1 LQSLLARATVRELD
15 QREAMRTRLLVTLV
29 LIAVF
34 ALIFASTSQAARP
47 FHFQDTSSEF
57 DPHFA
62 TCNGQDISLF
72 TTGRTHG
79 TTFFDSDG
87 DVVRTIVHN
96 RFLDHFTNTITGE
109 KLLNRGTFQETF
121 IPVPGTDEFTDTVV
135 GHVFLATQPGH
146 GIVIHDSG
154 RVVFSPNE
162 EEILFAAGHHDELVE
177 HQFEALLCSA
187 LT

>member
-1 LQSLLARATVRELD
+1 
-15 QREAMRTRLLVTLV
+15 MRLRWPV
-29 LIAVF
+29 IF
-34 ALIFASTSQAARP
+34 ALAATCVLVFTSASEAARP
-47 FHFQDTSSEF
+47 FHFQDRNSEF

-62 TCNGQDISLF
+62 TCDGQDISLF
-72 TTGRTHG
+72 TTGRTFG
-79 TTFFDSDG
+79 ATFFDRDG

-96 RFLDHFTNTITGE
+96 RFLDHFTNTVTGE
-109 KLLNRGTFQETF
+109 KLLNRGTFQEMF
-121 IPVPGTDEFTDTVV
+121 IPVDGTDEFTDTVV

>member
-1 LQSLLARATVRELD
+1 MNMKRRV
-15 QREAMRTRLLVTLV
+15 VTLV
-29 LIAVF
+29 SVAACVLV
-34 ALIFASTSQAARP
+34 FASTAEAARP
-47 FHFQDTSSEF
+47 FHFQDTNSEF

-62 TCNGQDISLF
+62 TCDGQDISLF
-72 TTGRTHG
+72 TTGRSFG
-79 TTFFDSDG
+79 TTFSDANG

-96 RFLDHFTNTITGE
+96 RFHDHFTNTVTGE

-121 IPVPGTDEFTDTVV
+121 IPVDGSQDLFTDTVV

-154 RVVFSPNE
+154 RVIFNPDE
-162 EEILFAAGHHDELVE
+162 TEILFAAGHHAELVD

>member
-1 LQSLLARATVRELD
+1 MNMKRWF
-15 QREAMRTRLLVTLV
+15 VTLV
-29 LIAVF
+29 SVAACMLVLA
-34 ALIFASTSQAARP
+34 ATAEAARP
-47 FHFQDTSSEF
+47 FHFQDTNSEF

-62 TCNGQDISLF
+62 TCDGQDISLF

-79 TTFFDSDG
+79 ATYFDRQEN
-87 DVVRTIVHN
+87 VVRTIAHN
-96 RFLDHFTNTITGE
+96 RFLDHFTNTVTGE

-121 IPVPGTDEFTDTVV
+121 IPVDGSQDLFTDTID
-135 GHVFLATQPGH
+135 GHVFLATQPHH

-154 RVVFSPNE
+154 RVIFNPDE
-162 EEILFAAGHHDELVE
+162 TEILFVAGHHDELVE

>member
-1 LQSLLARATVRELD
+1 MNMKRRF
-15 QREAMRTRLLVTLV
+15 VTLV
-29 LIAVF
+29 SVAACVLVF
-34 ALIFASTSQAARP
+34 AATTEAARP
-47 FHFQDTSSEF
+47 FHFQDTNSEF

-62 TCNGQDISLF
+62 TCDGQDISLF
-72 TTGRTHG
+72 TTGRSFG
-79 TTFFDSDG
+79 TTFSDRNG

-96 RFLDHFTNTITGE
+96 RFRDHFRNTVTGE

-121 IPVPGTDEFTDTVV
+121 IPVDGSQDLFTDTVV
-135 GHVFLATQPGH
+135 GHVFLATQPHH

-154 RVVFSPNE
+154 RVIFNPDE
-162 EEILFAAGHHDELVE
+162 TEILFAAGHHAELVD

>member
-1 LQSLLARATVRELD
+1 MRVRWRVPFALAMACLF
-15 QREAMRTRLLVTLV
+15 
-29 LIAVF
+29 VF
-34 ALIFASTSQAARP
+34 ASSSQAARP
-47 FHFQDTSSEF
+47 FRFRDTNSEF

-62 TCNGQDISLF
+62 TCDGQDISLF
-72 TTGRTHG
+72 TTGRTFG
-79 TTFFDSDG
+79 ATFFDSNG

-96 RFLDHFTNTITGE
+96 RFHDHFTNSVTGE

-121 IPVPGTDEFTDTVV
+121 TPVEGTDEFTDTVV
-135 GHVFLATQPGH
+135 GHVFLATQPHH

-154 RVVFSPNE
+154 RVIFNPDE
-162 EEILFAAGHHDELVE
+162 TEILFAAGHHDELIE

>member
-1 LQSLLARATVRELD
+1 MKRCF
-15 QREAMRTRLLVTLV
+15 VTLV
-29 LIAVF
+29 SVAACVF
-34 ALIFASTSQAARP
+34 VFASTAEAARP
-47 FHFQDTSSEF
+47 FHFQDTNSEF

-62 TCNGQDISLF
+62 TCDGQDISLF
-72 TTGRTHG
+72 TTGRSFG
-79 TTFFDSDG
+79 TTFSDKNG

-96 RFLDHFTNTITGE
+96 RFLDHFRNTVTGE

-121 IPVPGTDEFTDTVV
+121 IPVDGTDEFTDTVV

-154 RVVFSPNE
+154 RIIFNPDE
-162 EEILFAAGHHDELVE
+162 TQILFAAGHHAELVD

>member
-1 LQSLLARATVRELD
+1 MNRKRWF
-15 QREAMRTRLLVTLV
+15 VTLV
-29 LIAVF
+29 SVAACVLV
-34 ALIFASTSQAARP
+34 FASTSEATPP
-47 FHFQDTSSEF
+47 FHFQDRNSEF

-62 TCNGQDISLF
+62 TCDGQDISLF
-72 TTGRTHG
+72 TTGRTFG
-79 TTFFDSDG
+79 TTFFDANG

-96 RFLDHFTNTITGE
+96 RFLDHFTNTVTGE

-121 IPVPGTDEFTDTVV
+121 IPVDGSQDLFTNTID
-135 GHVFLATQPGH
+135 GHVFLATKPGH

-154 RVVFSPNE
+154 RIIFNPDE
-162 EEILFAAGHHDELVE
+162 TEILFVAGHHDELVE

>member
-1 LQSLLARATVRELD
+1 MRFRSLL
-15 QREAMRTRLLVTLV
+15 TLV
-29 LIAVF
+29 LVAGCVF
-34 ALIFASTSQAARP
+34 GFASTSEAARP
-47 FHFQDTSSEF
+47 FHFQDTNSEF

-62 TCNGQDISLF
+62 ICDGQDISLF
-72 TTGRTHG
+72 TTGRTFG
-79 TTFFDSDG
+79 TTFFDANG

-96 RFLDHFTNTITGE
+96 RFLDHFTNTVTGE

-121 IPVPGTDEFTDTVV
+121 IPVDGTDEFTDTVV
-135 GHVFLATQPGH
+135 GHVFLATQPGR

-162 EEILFAAGHHDELVE
+162 DILFAAGHHAELVSG
-177 HQFEALLCSA
+177 QFEDLLCAA